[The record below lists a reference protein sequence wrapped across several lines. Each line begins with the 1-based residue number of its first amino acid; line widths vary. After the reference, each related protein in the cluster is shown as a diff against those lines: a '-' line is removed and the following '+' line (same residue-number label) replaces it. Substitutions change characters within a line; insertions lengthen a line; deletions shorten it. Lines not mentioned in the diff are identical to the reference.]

1 MKQFYQSCDPKTD
14 LEYKNLLGI
23 WQGTRKLA
31 YSFKSKCIPNQKLLK
46 EGIYKLPYRLQN
58 QLFSEAKKVVGSTK
72 PEKNQ
77 TELLLE
83 YFDRKLQKEFIFN
96 NFPEFYKNRLKAEG
110 FLCDYIKWNDCQ
122 NNEAF
127 LNTMLYDIKVDYKT
141 KWRRSIN
148 SFLMLGGDE
157 NEIQSICKY
166 GINQTVF
173 NQNDDYSE
181 VPIKTFFD
189 ELPLIYQSRLL
200 YILGLISADSLDLNL
215 DILDQEY
222 YNMLVNS
229 KVEYA
234 TIFKYFIKYKK
245 LSQPNIYYQ
254 IFKKVD
260 AINLIKKESIEIQKT
275 MLSIM
280 VHLKE
285 YHHKILEFKGHHT
298 KKLREHARFLIDKY
312 QLKVN
317 NERYKIVDFGLYKML
332 GVTTPEERFESKTT
346 IEPILIKETEK
357 VEVPLKSYV
366 GLRFTSNDYDKSS
379 TILNHTVKISHPIK
393 LESGRLE
400 EGLTEWKQN
409 GFSHSNIFLGWHFD
423 SLEELIEG
431 EYTIRAF
438 DEKDELIVEK
448 SFDVSIKKN

>member
-1 MKQFYQSCDPKTD
+1 M
-14 LEYKNLLGI
+14 EYKNLLGI
-23 WQGTRKLA
+23 WHEGRRKLV
-31 YSFKSKCIPNQKLLK
+31 YSFKSKCIPNQKQLK
-46 EGIYKLPYRLQN
+46 EGILKFPYRLKN
-58 QLFSEAKKVVGSTK
+58 QLFSETKKVVGETK
-72 PEKNQ
+72 LEQNQ

-83 YFDRKLQKEFIFN
+83 YFDKKFQKEFIFN
-96 NFPEFYKNRLKAEG
+96 EFAVFYKNRFMDEG
-110 FLCDYIKWNDCQ
+110 LFPDYIKWNDCQ

-127 LNTMLYDIKVDYKT
+127 LNAMLYDIKVDYKT
-141 KWRRSIN
+141 IWRRSIK
-148 SFLMLGGDE
+148 SFLMFGSDE

-166 GINQTVF
+166 GINQTTF
-173 NQNDDYSE
+173 NQNEDYSKLS
-181 VPIKTFFD
+181 INQLFD
-189 ELPLIYQSRLL
+189 ELSLIYQSRLL
-200 YILGLISADSLDLNL
+200 YILGLISVDSLDLNL

-260 AINLIKKESIEIQKT
+260 AVNLIKEESIEIQKT

-285 YHHKILEFKGHHT
+285 YHHKILEFEGHHS
-298 KKLREHARFLIDKY
+298 KKLRDHARFLIDKY

-317 NERYKIVDFGLYKML
+317 NERYKIVDFGLYKVL
-332 GVTTPEERFESKTT
+332 GGANSVKGSGRKNT

-357 VEVPLKSYV
+357 VGVVLKSYI
-366 GLRFTSNDYDKSS
+366 GLRFTSKDFDKSS
-379 TILNHTVKISHPIK
+379 TILSHTVKISHPIK
-393 LESGRLE
+393 LG
-400 EGLTEWKQN
+400 EGQVQDGFTEWKQN

-423 SLEELIEG
+423 SLDELIEG
-431 EYTIRAF
+431 KYTMRAF
-438 DEKDELIVEK
+438 DENDELIVEK
-448 SFDVSIKKN
+448 SFDVSIKKY